1 MGAADVDLTLELTSL
16 CGAVNVSAL
25 ERLGPRHAQGAPSWV
40 VRPGAAGE
48 VAEVVRLA
56 ARHRVPIVPLG
67 TATRRFA
74 RGGPARASIVVDL
87 RRMTHVLSVDETS
100 LIVHAQAGL
109 TGLRL
114 EELLGH
120 RGLSLGD
127 FPPAALRSSLG
138 GLVAVRTPGKSSPR
152 HGFFEDAVLAISAVL
167 GDGRMVHT
175 RLAPR
180 RATGPNLVRALLGA
194 EGTLGIVTSLHL
206 RVSRRP
212 EARQLASWRM
222 PDVAAG
228 VEGVLA
234 LLRAD
239 ARPAAVRVFDAR
251 SSALELGEKI
261 AAREV
266 IVTLAT
272 AGVAELTRLDR
283 EMAAELLEARG
294 GVALGAEPA
303 DRWWRTRHGLATP
316 GLTVPPPPQLTISAP
331 PSGLVRAY
339 HAVREAA
346 LASGAGGVY
355 AYFSRFDDDGA
366 VIFVGLEN
374 PKPDT
379 RGEVERAAH
388 AAGASVLGDQD
399 ASMRPYLAD
408 LRRTLD
414 PSGVLNPDVL
424 TVTAVP

>member
-1 MGAADVDLTLELTSL
+1 MGATDLDLTLELTSL

-25 ERLGPRHAQGAPSWV
+25 ERMGPRQAPGAPSWV

-48 VAEVVRLA
+48 VAEIVRLA

-74 RGGPARASIVVDL
+74 RGGPLKASIVVDL

-100 LIVHAQAGL
+100 LVVHAQAGL

-206 RVSRRP
+206 RVTRRP
-212 EARQLASWRM
+212 EARQLASWRV

-239 ARPAAVRVFDAR
+239 ARPAAVRIFDAR
-251 SSALELGEKI
+251 ASMLELNERI
-261 AAREV
+261 APREA

-283 EMAAELLEARG
+283 ELAGELLEARG

-303 DRWWRTRHGLATP
+303 ERWWRARHGHVVP
-316 GLTVPPPPQLTISAP
+316 GVTAAPPPQLTLSAP
-331 PSGLVRAY
+331 PSALVRTY

-346 LASGAGGVY
+346 LASGAAGAY

-374 PKPDT
+374 PKPET
-379 RGEVERAAH
+379 RAEIERAAH
-388 AAGASVLGDQD
+388 DAGASLLGDQD
-399 ASMRPYLAD
+399 VSMRPYLAD
-408 LRRTLD
+408 LRRSLD
-414 PSGVLNPDVL
+414 PAGVLNPDVL
-424 TVTAVP
+424 TISAVP